1 MLTHGF
7 TKEVQSEI
15 SPVLSALHVMA
26 VILATSINVSWF
38 SVVFV
43 V

>member
-7 TKEVQSEI
+7 TREVQSEI

-26 VILATSINVSWF
+26 VVLATLENVPWF
-38 SVVFV
+38 SVVSV